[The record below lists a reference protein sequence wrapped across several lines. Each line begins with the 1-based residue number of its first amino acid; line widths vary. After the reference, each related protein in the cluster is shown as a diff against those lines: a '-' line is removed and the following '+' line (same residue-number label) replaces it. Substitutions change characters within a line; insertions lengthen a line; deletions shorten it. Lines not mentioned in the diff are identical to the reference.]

1 MKRVRGVLLPL
12 ALCGLILA
20 AGVCAPALF
29 GAAAPDYKDA
39 PSAVDIAGAESPLYL
54 ESEADIRLPPWDVID
69 AHASL
74 PLSAYTGLTEAEI
87 HPALNQYIG
96 ALAAPF
102 CGAVA
107 EDQNFADAMRVSAG
121 QFFYLR
127 DYSLSEEQ
135 DGRTLSLVLDA
146 LGRPLYLHTRG
157 AAEQAEPVKT
167 PKALL
172 QQVQAALAFWQAQ
185 VEAWPEV
192 YSAEPEAR
200 RQWLH
205 SVGIAAETALSGI
218 ARILVDQFVDFLL
231 LYDRIAAEYLPEAS
245 FAELIAAPFY
255 LEPGYVIDYD
265 GESVIVLT
273 DPENRPYTL
282 YYNAAAQA
290 VTGFGLDARIAG
302 YTEIAERNPAS

>member
-12 ALCGLILA
+12 LLCAAVLA
-20 AGVCAPALF
+20 AGVLLPQLLLRRT
-29 GAAAPDYKDA
+29 PDFKDA

-74 PLSAYTGLTEAEI
+74 PLSAYTGLTEMET
-87 HPALNQYIG
+87 HPVLNQYLG

-157 AAEQAEPVKT
+157 AAE
-167 PKALL
+167 
-172 QQVQAALAFWQAQ
+172 
-185 VEAWPEV
+185 
-192 YSAEPEAR
+192 
-200 RQWLH
+200 
-205 SVGIAAETALSGI
+205 
-218 ARILVDQFVDFLL
+218 
-231 LYDRIAAEYLPEAS
+231 
-245 FAELIAAPFY
+245 
-255 LEPGYVIDYD
+255 
-265 GESVIVLT
+265 
-273 DPENRPYTL
+273 
-282 YYNAAAQA
+282 
-290 VTGFGLDARIAG
+290 
-302 YTEIAERNPAS
+302 

>member
-12 ALCGLILA
+12 LLCGLILA
-20 AGVCAPALF
+20 AGVLLPQLLLRRT
-29 GAAAPDYKDA
+29 PDYKDA

-74 PLSAYTGLTEAEI
+74 PLSAYTGLTEMET
-87 HPALNQYIG
+87 HPVLNQYIG

-127 DYSLSEEQ
+127 DYPLSEEQ

-157 AAEQAEPVKT
+157 AAEQAERDLAEAVLAVRGRYGKN
-167 PKALL
+167 ALL
-172 QQVQAALAFWQAQ
+172 RGTSYREGA
-185 VEAWPEV
+185 
-192 YSAEPEAR
+192 
-200 RQWLH
+200 
-205 SVGIAAETALSGI
+205 
-218 ARILVDQFVDFLL
+218 
-231 LYDRIAAEYLPEAS
+231 
-245 FAELIAAPFY
+245 
-255 LEPGYVIDYD
+255 
-265 GESVIVLT
+265 
-273 DPENRPYTL
+273 
-282 YYNAAAQA
+282 
-290 VTGFGLDARIAG
+290 TGR
-302 YTEIAERNPAS
+302 ERNEQVGGHHA

>member
-12 ALCGLILA
+12 ALCA
-20 AGVCAPALF
+20 AVLTVGVLLPQLLLRRT
-29 GAAAPDYKDA
+29 PDYKDA

-127 DYSLSEEQ
+127 DYPLSEEQ

-157 AAEQAEPVKT
+157 AAEQA
-167 PKALL
+167 
-172 QQVQAALAFWQAQ
+172 
-185 VEAWPEV
+185 
-192 YSAEPEAR
+192 
-200 RQWLH
+200 
-205 SVGIAAETALSGI
+205 
-218 ARILVDQFVDFLL
+218 
-231 LYDRIAAEYLPEAS
+231 
-245 FAELIAAPFY
+245 
-255 LEPGYVIDYD
+255 
-265 GESVIVLT
+265 
-273 DPENRPYTL
+273 
-282 YYNAAAQA
+282 
-290 VTGFGLDARIAG
+290 
-302 YTEIAERNPAS
+302 